1 MQMRLK
7 PPDLH
12 TFGFRHGESVTSDC
26 KSDFVP
32 IWIYFNIVY
41 MYVCLSVYLLLLVY
55 DRRRA
60 QTGTDFES
68 NWHLKFFETNCKKIV
83 AVKEKK
89 NLHIN

>member
-1 MQMRLK
+1 
-7 PPDLH
+7 
-12 TFGFRHGESVTSDC
+12 
-26 KSDFVP
+26 
-32 IWIYFNIVY
+32 